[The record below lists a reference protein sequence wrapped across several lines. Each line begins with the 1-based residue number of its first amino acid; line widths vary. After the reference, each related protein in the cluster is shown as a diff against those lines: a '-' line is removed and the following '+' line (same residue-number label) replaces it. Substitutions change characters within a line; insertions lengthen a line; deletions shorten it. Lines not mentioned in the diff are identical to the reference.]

1 MLVAFIILGVAVT
14 VRLAAAALS
23 SPLKHIPGPWY
34 INFTHWVL
42 KYYTVT
48 GQRMYYIHSLHERYG
63 PVVRITPDEISVA
76 DPDGYIDIYRMGS
89 GFIKSKFYKQISGG
103 ANPAIF
109 TIIDPKEHAARRKL
123 FARAFTISSIRE
135 NCEAL
140 VREKVEKATDCVR
153 SEAMEGRSDV
163 LKWWT
168 LMASDVVG
176 QLAFGESFELL
187 ELGKKNRFVEV
198 LQAAAA
204 ASARRIELPWL
215 HALISHLSRLSPRT
229 MQLLTNTR
237 GEMIKY
243 GQKAVENLRRN
254 KDNKANLFATI
265 LAESE
270 TNEKS
275 KLTDDVIR
283 VEASNML
290 IAGSDTLS
298 NSLTYVVWAILKRPE
313 LQRRLEDEVAALDD
327 HFDDV
332 VLEKLPLLNAVIY
345 ESMRLYG
352 AASGSFP
359 RETPP
364 CGATIRG
371 YFIPGG
377 TEVALQA
384 YTIHRLSEVFTDPLK
399 FDESRFMPGVPT
411 EKQKQLFSAFGH
423 GSRSCIGIHLAWM
436 ELRLAIA
443 LLFRKCGGLRL
454 ADDITDDMMHMMVR
468 ITSVLAVLAAV
479 TSASALR
486 CNIQVRNSVGGVV
499 GSSCVDAGATGSVK
513 SSQSGATINFKT
525 STSCGVDATG
535 GLGPNESLSNGGN
548 C

>member
-1 MLVAFIILGVAVT
+1 MALLSPITMLVALVILGIAVT
-14 VRLAAAALS
+14 VRLAVAAIS

-42 KYYTVT
+42 KYYTVA

-140 VREKVEKATDCVR
+140 VREKVEKATDCIR
-153 SEAMEGRSDV
+153 SEAMQGRSDV

-176 QLAFGESFELL
+176 HLAFGESFELL
-187 ELGKKNRFVEV
+187 ELGK
-198 LQAAAA
+198 
-204 ASARRIELPWL
+204 
-215 HALISHLSRLSPRT
+215 
-229 MQLLTNTR
+229 LLTNTR
-237 GEMIKY
+237 GEMIRY

-364 CGATIRG
+364 CGATIGG

-384 YTIHRLSEVFTDPLK
+384 YTIHRLSEVFSDPLK
-399 FDESRFMPGVPT
+399 
-411 EKQKQLFSAFGH
+411 
-423 GSRSCIGIHLAWM
+423 
-436 ELRLAIA
+436 
-443 LLFRKCGGLRL
+443 
-454 ADDITDDMMHMMVR
+454 
-468 ITSVLAVLAAV
+468 
-479 TSASALR
+479 
-486 CNIQVRNSVGGVV
+486 
-499 GSSCVDAGATGSVK
+499 
-513 SSQSGATINFKT
+513 
-525 STSCGVDATG
+525 
-535 GLGPNESLSNGGN
+535 
-548 C
+548 

>member
-1 MLVAFIILGVAVT
+1 MALLRPVTMLVALFILGIAVT

-34 INFTHWVL
+34 ISFTHWVL

-63 PVVRITPDEISVA
+63 PVVRITPDEIYVA

-89 GFIKSKFYKQISGG
+89 GFIKSNFYKQISGG

-123 FARAFTISSIRE
+123 FARAFTIASIRE
-135 NCEAL
+135 NCEVL
-140 VREKVEKATDCVR
+140 VREKVEKATDCIK

-187 ELGKKNRFVEV
+187 KLGKKNRFVEV

-204 ASARRIELPWL
+204 AR
-215 HALISHLSRLSPRT
+215 
-229 MQLLTNTR
+229 
-237 GEMIKY
+237 EMIKY

-275 KLTDDVIR
+275 KLTDDIIR

-298 NSLTYVVWAILKRPE
+298 NSLAYVVWAILKRPE
-313 LQRRLEDEVAALDD
+313 LQQRLEDEVAGLDD

-352 AASGSFP
+352 ATAGSFP

-364 CGATIRG
+364 SGATIGG

-384 YTIHRLSEVFTDPLK
+384 YTIHRLPEVFPDPLK

-411 EKQKQLFSAFGH
+411 ERQKQLFSAFGH

-443 LLFRKCGGLRL
+443 LLFRKCRGLRL
-454 ADDITDDMMHMMVR
+454 ADNMTDDMMHMVSFLV
-468 ITSVLAVLAAV
+468 IKPAGNTCDV
-479 TSASALR
+479 TL
-486 CNIQVRNSVGGVV
+486 C
-499 GSSCVDAGATGSVK
+499 K
-513 SSQSGATINFKT
+513 K
-525 STSCGVDATG
+525 
-535 GLGPNESLSNGGN
+535 
-548 C
+548 